1 MAMDI
6 RKVTKVVTCG
16 MYAALGTAGVSILAT
31 PVPAMAAVGGQYGV
45 SEMLNNA
52 GRDAGV
58 QPTVINGSTVTYWV
72 NGIANW
78 AVRIAVAFFVLRI
91 VLTAIDRFVLANSNT
106 TAHVPLSYPNP
117 GDERYDEN
125 DVKGNTPPEGWTWKR
140 IWINFGKNLGILA
153 GAWLIVQL
161 IMGIIQMVSNAAVSS
176 GTNG

>member
-6 RKVTKVVTCG
+6 RKVTKAVTCG

-45 SEMLNNA
+45 SEMLNSAGRNA
-52 GRDAGV
+52 GI
-58 QPTVINGSTVTYWV
+58 QPTVINGSTVTRWV

-78 AVRIAVAFFVLRI
+78 AVGIAVALFVLRI
-91 VLTAIDRFVLANSNT
+91 ILTAIDRFVLANMNT
-106 TAHVPLSYPNP
+106 TAHVPGSYPNP

-125 DVKGNTPPEGWTWKR
+125 DVKGNPPEGWTWKH
-140 IWINFGKNLGILA
+140 IWFNFGKNLGILA
-153 GAWLIVQL
+153 GAWLIVQV

-176 GTNG
+176 GANG